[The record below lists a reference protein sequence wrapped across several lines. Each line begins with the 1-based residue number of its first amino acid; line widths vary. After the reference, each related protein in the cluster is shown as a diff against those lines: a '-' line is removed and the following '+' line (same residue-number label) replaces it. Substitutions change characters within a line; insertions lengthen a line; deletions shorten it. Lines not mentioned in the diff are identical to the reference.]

1 MNKKEVFAWGMYDL
15 ANTIF
20 SALFVTFFFPFF
32 IKQFLGGNEFQIGL
46 VFGLSMLA
54 VAIIVPLI
62 GAWSDAAGR
71 RMPFI
76 IFFTIICCLFT
87 WLVGGVSL
95 KWALSAGFL
104 ANFSYHAAL
113 TTYNALLPKIA
124 NKRDIG
130 NVSGIGT
137 GMGYLGTLISL
148 AIAAILLSRLGWET
162 SEGARAIFSATAI
175 MFFVFSLFTFF
186 GLREKAAPI
195 HFRGVISHIRSSFK
209 AVSHTLTHLSRHRS
223 FLFFLLAMF
232 CFADAIHAVI
242 VFLFLFAR
250 QQIHLSVQAFM
261 VVYAIQSLGA
271 VAGSFIA
278 GKLVDIHGPKRVL
291 QWAGIAWLA
300 VIGVLYFVNN
310 LTMFIIAGV
319 LGGAAL
325 GTVWTA
331 QRPKLIE
338 MVEHAKVGQFFGFLE
353 LADKFSGVL
362 GPIIFGA
369 LARFVSY
376 QAALISVMVFFALG
390 LFFLHKVPGRVINAS
405 NR

>member
-20 SALFVTFFFPFF
+20 SALFVTFFFPFYV
-32 IKQFLGGNEFQIGL
+32 KTFLGGNEFQIGL

-54 VAIIVPLI
+54 VGLIVPVI
-62 GAWSDAAGR
+62 GAWSDALGR

-76 IFFTIICCLFT
+76 IFFTIVCCLLT
-87 WLVGGVSL
+87 WLVARVSL
-95 KWALSAGFL
+95 SWALIAGFL
-104 ANFSYHAAL
+104 ANFAYHAAL

-124 NKRDIG
+124 SKQEMG

-137 GMGYLGTLISL
+137 AMGYLGTLISL

-162 SEGARAIFSATAI
+162 AEGARAIFAATAI
-175 MFFVFSLFTFF
+175 MFFLFSLFTFF
-186 GLREKAAPI
+186 GMREPRVSRNRRTT
-195 HFRGVISHIRSSFK
+195 FGHIRDSIKS
-209 AVSHTLTHLSRHRS
+209 VLYTLRNISKHKP
-223 FLFFLLAMF
+223 FFFFILAMF
-232 CFADAIHAVI
+232 CYADAINAVI
-242 VFLFLFAR
+242 VFLFLYAK
-250 QQIHLSVQAFM
+250 QQIHLSVQAFF
-261 VVYAIQSLGA
+261 VVYTIQSFGA
-271 VAGSFIA
+271 VGGSFLS
-278 GKLVDIHGPKRVL
+278 GKLVDRYGPKKVL
-291 QWAGIAWLA
+291 VGAGIAWLV
-300 VIGVLYFVNN
+300 VIVLLYFVTN
-310 LTMFIIAGV
+310 LAMFIVAGF

-338 MVEHAKVGQFFGFLE
+338 MVAHAKVGQFFGFLE

-376 QAALISVMVFFALG
+376 QAALLSLVVFFGLG
-390 LFFLHKVPGRVINAS
+390 LYFLRKVPERML
-405 NR
+405 